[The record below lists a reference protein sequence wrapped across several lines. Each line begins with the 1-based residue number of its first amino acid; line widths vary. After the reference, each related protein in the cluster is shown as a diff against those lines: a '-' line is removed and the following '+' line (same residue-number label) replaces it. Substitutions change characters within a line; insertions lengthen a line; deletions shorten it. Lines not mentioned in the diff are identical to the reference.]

1 MSGAAPTA
9 DGSAPTA
16 DGSAIDAPGD
26 ARPRPHANCYWL
38 LPGALLAGQHPG
50 LAAAVAQ
57 RAALHALLDAG
68 IRQWLD
74 LTPQDEPLPDY
85 RAALAGCAASRG
97 LEVQVQRLPIVDFSV
112 PKPALMR
119 RILDTL
125 HAALQAKQPIY
136 LHCHGGIGRT
146 GTVVGCWLVEQGCT
160 PEQALT
166 LLARKWQVM
175 EKRVRAPASPETNE
189 QRDFIL
195 NWTPGAGR

>member
-1 MSGAAPTA
+1 MSGAALA
-9 DGSAPTA
+9 ANGSAYE
-16 DGSAIDAPGD
+16 APGD
-26 ARPRPHANCYWL
+26 AWPRPHDNCYWL

-50 LAAAVAQ
+50 LADPVAQ
-57 RAALHALLDAG
+57 RAVVHALLDAG

-74 LTPQDEPLPDY
+74 LTTPDEPLPDY

-97 LEVQVQRLPIVDFSV
+97 LEVLVQRLPISDFTV

-119 RILDTL
+119 RILDAL

-146 GTVVGCWLVEQGCT
+146 GTVVGCCLVEQGYA
-160 PEQALT
+160 PAQAQA

-175 EKRVRAPASPETNE
+175 EKRLRAPASPETDE
-189 QRDFIL
+189 QRDFIR
-195 NWTPGAGR
+195 NWTPGTGR